1 MLKLEDESGMIKIT
15 AKSRWHTYSAARAV
29 KSESKPARR
38 AVKDG
43 NELDLTTNRYK
54 WETKNPIQLL
64 YMSRD
69 RRLNQVLIP
78 IESC

>member
-29 KSESKPARR
+29 RSESKSARR
-38 AVKDG
+38 AVRDS

-64 YMSRD
+64 YTSRD
-69 RRLNQVLIP
+69 KDLN
-78 IESC
+78 